1 MASHTWSYP
10 VPTDLTR
17 PDPSPVLELI
27 SAFRRTQIL
36 FTACELKLFDAL
48 TTPKPCDQLA
58 REHSLNADAL
68 GRLLGGCVMLG
79 LLRRDGDGY
88 VNTPAANT
96 YLTSASPDRMLG
108 YINYSNAMLWR
119 LWDNLPDAIR
129 EGTHRWKQTYGTDS
143 GSIFKEMYRSE
154 ADKREFLLGM
164 HGYGL
169 LSSPVVVNAVDL
181 SRFRTFVDL
190 GGATGHLTAAACRRW
205 PNLSGVV
212 FDLPEVLPL
221 ANEMLGQTDV
231 ADRVTVIGG
240 DFFTDPLPPG
250 DVYALGRIV
259 HDWTEPKIHTLL
271 ARIHQALPAGGMVFI
286 AEKVLHD
293 DKAGPDWAVTQS
305 LNMLLVTEGKERTLA
320 EYARLL
326 EAAGFREVVVR
337 RTTAPLDVVTAV
349 K

>member
-1 MASHTWSYP
+1 
-10 VPTDLTR
+10 VPTDLTP
-17 PDPSPVLELI
+17 PDPAPVLDLI

-36 FTACELKLFDAL
+36 FTACELKLFDSLAS
-48 TTPKPCDQLA
+48 PKSCGQLA
-58 REHSLNADAL
+58 GELSLNADAL
-68 GRLLGGCVMLG
+68 ERLLGGCVMLG
-79 LLRRDGDGY
+79 LLRRDGTGY

-96 YLTSASPDRMLG
+96 YLTTASPNRMLG
-108 YINYSNAMLWR
+108 YIGYSNAMLWK

-143 GSIFKEMYRSE
+143 GSIFKEMYRGE
-154 ADKREFLLGM
+154 AERREFLMGM

-205 PNLSGVV
+205 PNLTGVV

-221 ANEMLGQTDV
+221 ATEMLSQTDV
-231 ADRVTVIGG
+231 KDRVTVVGG
-240 DFFTDPLPPG
+240 DFFADPLPPG
-250 DVYALGRIV
+250 DVYALGRIL
-259 HDWTEPKIHTLL
+259 HDWAEPKINKLL
-271 ARIHQALPAGGMVFI
+271 TRIHDALPAGGMVFI

-305 LNMLLVTEGKERTLA
+305 LNMLLVTEGKERTLG
-320 EYARLL
+320 EYAKLL
-326 EAAGFREVVVR
+326 EAAGFRDVTLR
-337 RTTAPLDVVTAV
+337 RTSAPLDVITAV